1 MANRYWVG
9 GAGTWNTSSTTRWSA
24 SSGGASGASVPTAA
38 DSVFFDQAGTYTVTM
53 TGALTCLD
61 LTVSA
66 GTVTFATGT
75 TPTLAVSGSWSTTAS
90 TVWSSTGTIT
100 FNATT
105 SKTVNTNGITLNC
118 NVTFSGA
125 GGTWTLQSDFVAG
138 TTRTVTLTN
147 GTLALSTFTL
157 TTGLFNSSN
166 SNTRTLDFGTGKIA
180 LNTSSSFTVFTVS
193 TSTNFAVSGTPLIE
207 CSGGGTN
214 VTKTINTGTSTEA
227 QAISFSLLDTG
238 GTNVSYDIVGNVTNP
253 VVKNLILNG
262 SQSIGSSSGSTLFI
276 YGSFTHSTASGT
288 TTIGSSITLISFIAT
303 SGSYTVTPSAITYS
317 KSFTFGVA
325 STTASWT
332 LGANLTV
339 GPNTSSASYETI
351 TLTGGTFSLSS
362 YTVTTGAF
370 VSNNSNTRTLNF
382 GTGKIVSNYSDVSN
396 GLTIWNT
403 STVTG
408 LTVSG
413 TPLFECGG
421 GGGTLAGMTK
431 TITLGALSQANSI
444 SVSLLETTGTASQ
457 KTYAITGTLKN
468 LTVNGIQTVSSTT
481 IYGNFVYNNTNG
493 TSVFS
498 TTLTF
503 ATASGTQTITSN
515 GLTVDANFTINGTGG
530 SVQLQDNLTIG
541 VSRQLT
547 FTSGTFDFNNKTYS
561 GGGITILT
569 PGATIANTG
578 GTSVSLTSTITH
590 TSGAFSLPC
599 NVTTTSAYTF
609 TAGTL
614 TLGTSTLSVLNFAGQ
629 GNSVKTIAYGTG
641 QLALTGNNTTI
652 LNLVNATNLSST
664 GTVYINSTYT
674 GATGT
679 KGISTTNLTEAQIS
693 GYSVSTSGTSGIV
706 LSPVATDTVDLIG
719 SFNDVNLT
727 GFSGTLSNSTRTI
740 YGNLIIPASGGT
752 YTAGVNVTSFR
763 ATSGVKTITTNGR
776 TIDFALNFN
785 GVGGTWQLQDALT
798 MGSTRTLTH
807 TNGTLDL
814 NGKTLTVGTSYTTA
828 AGTKN
833 LTFNGGTLVCPD
845 VTATAF
851 NNAAPTGYTTT
862 AGTGTGK
869 ISMTGATA
877 KTFVG
882 GGSTFNCT
890 LSNDGAG
897 ALTIAGNNTFTT
909 IANSVQPT
917 TFRFTG
923 GTTTTVTNWSVNG
936 TSGNLVIIASDVT
949 IGGTHTLSKATGTVS
964 SDYLNITNS
973 IATGGAAWYAGA
985 NSTNGG
991 GNTGWIFSA
1000 PGPGTSTPS
1009 FLLMFN

>member
-1 MANRYWVG
+1 
-9 GAGTWNTSSTTRWSA
+9 
-24 SSGGASGASVPTAA
+24 
-38 DSVFFDQAGTYTVTM
+38 M

-75 TPTLAVSGSWSTTAS
+75 SPTLAVSGSWSTTAS

-157 TTGLFNSSN
+157 TSGLFSSSN

-180 LNTSSSFTVFTVS
+180 LNSATTSTVFTVS

-207 CSGGGTN
+207 FSGGGTG
-214 VTKTINTGTSTEA
+214 VTKTINTGTTTEA
-227 QAISFSLLDTG
+227 QAISFSLLESTG
-238 GTNVSYDIVGNVTNP
+238 TVTYDILGNAAVGAF
-253 VVKNLILNG
+253 KNLILNG
-262 SQSIGSSSGSTLFI
+262 SQTLTTSGGSSSLLI
-276 YGSFTHSTASGT
+276 YGSFTHLTTGGT
-288 TTIGSSITLISFIAT
+288 TTFSSSLPAFQFSAT
-303 SGSYTVTPSAITYS
+303 SGNYTITPAAVTYPPNFY
-317 KSFTFGVA
+317 FGQNGA
-325 STTASWT
+325 STATWT
-332 LGANLTV
+332 LAGNLTL
-339 GPNTSSASYETI
+339 GPNTASATYRFFRLYSG
-351 TLTGGTFSLSS
+351 TLSLST
-362 YTVTTGAF
+362 YTMTAGAF
-370 VSNNSNTRTLNF
+370 ISNFTNTRTLDF
-382 GTGKIVSNYSDVSN
+382 GTGKIVVNYSDATSAGTV
-396 GLTIWNT
+396 WDT
-403 STVTG
+403 STITG
-408 LTVSG
+408 MSVSG
-413 TPLFECGG
+413 TPLIECTG
-421 GGGTLAGMTK
+421 GGGTGVAIQK
-431 TITLGALSQANSI
+431 TITTGGTSQANAFFNF
-444 SVSLLETTGTASQ
+444 SLLETTGTASQ
-457 KTYAITGTLKN
+457 KTYAFTNGVKN
-468 LTVNGIQTVSSTT
+468 LTINGLQIVGSATL
-481 IYGNFVYNNTNG
+481 YGNFVYNNTNG
-493 TSVFS
+493 SSSLGNTFTFS
-498 TTLTF
+498 G
-503 ATASGTQTITSN
+503 ASGTQTITSN
-515 GLTVDANFTINGTGG
+515 GLTVDSNFTINGTGG

-652 LNLVNATNLSST
+652 LNLGNATNLSST
-664 GTVYINSTYT
+664 GTVYINCTYT

-679 KGISTTNLTEAQIS
+679 RGITTTNLTEAQIS

-727 GFSGTLSNSTRTI
+727 GFSGTLGNLTRTI

-814 NGKTLTVGTSYTTA
+814 NGKTLTVGTAYTTA
-828 AGTKN
+828 TGTKN
-833 LTFNGGTLVCPD
+833 LTFNGGTLVCP
-845 VTATAF
+845 TASATAF

-897 ALTIAGNNTFTT
+897 AMTITGSNTFTT
-909 IANSVQPT
+909 LANGVQPT
-917 TFRFTG
+917 TITFTA
-923 GTTTTVTNWSVNG
+923 GTTTTVTNWNVSG
-936 TSGNLVIIASDVT
+936 TAGNLVTIISST
-949 IGGTHTLSKATGTVS
+949 GGSAHTLSKSTGTVS
-964 SDYLNITNS
+964 SDYLS
-973 IATGGAAWYAGA
+973 ISDSTATGGAVWYAGA

-1000 PGPGTSTPS
+1000 PGPGGSTPS